1 MNFGGLFD
9 PEKKEARILE
19 LENRIADSSFWNQDN
34 TESVIKELNEL
45 KESYQGVKRLK
56 EKIEANLELL
66 FLLREEPDEELG
78 KSLQL
83 EISNIEENLNKL
95 HLELLLN
102 GPYDDCDSILEIH
115 PGAGGTESCDWANML
130 YRMYTRYCEKKNYK
144 LELIDYQSGEE
155 AGIKSVSMIVHG
167 NKCYGYLKG
176 EKGVHR
182 LIRISPFDSNSR
194 RHTSFASIDVT
205 PIYQNQEIEVEIK
218 ETDIRVDVYRSS
230 GKGGQGVNTTDSAV
244 RITHFPTGIVVT
256 CQNERSQIRNKEIAM
271 TVLKNK
277 IYQKEVEKKEQE
289 LKSLKGENVEINFGS
304 QIRTY
309 TMHPYS
315 LVKDHRTNTET
326 GNVTK
331 VLDGDLD
338 LFIEDYLKKGVES

>member
-1 MNFGGLFD
+1 MNYGGLFD
-9 PEKKEARILE
+9 PEKKEKQIQELEECISSPSFWTREDTNEIIAKCNSLKEEYEGVKKLKEEITSHLE
-19 LENRIADSSFWNQDN
+19 LAQY
-34 TESVIKELNEL
+34 L
-45 KESYQGVKRLK
+45 K
-56 EKIEANLELL
+56 
-66 FLLREEPDEELG
+66 EEPDVEMSRSLEEELSTVE
-78 KSLQL
+78 KEVEKYHLQ
-83 EISNIEENLNKL
+83 
-95 HLELLLN
+95 LLLN
-102 GPYDDCDSILEIH
+102 GPYDDCDVILEIH

-130 YRMYTRYCEKKNYK
+130 YRMYTRYFEKKNYK
-144 LELIDYQSGEE
+144 VELIDYQDGEE
-155 AGIKSVSMIVHG
+155 AGIKSVSLLVHG
-167 NKCYGYLKG
+167 EKCYGYLKS

-194 RHTSFASIDVT
+194 RHTSFASVDITPLYQEEDV
-205 PIYQNQEIEVEIK
+205 NVEIK
-218 ETDIRVDVYRSS
+218 DTDIRIDVYRSS

-277 IYQKEVEKKEQE
+277 IYQREVEKREQE
-289 LKSLKGENVEINFGS
+289 LRAIKGEATEINFGS

-315 LVKDHRTNTET
+315 LVKDHRTNEET
-326 GNVTK
+326 GNVQK

-338 LFIEDYLKKGVES
+338 LFIEAYLKKGVEA